1 MVLNVFHFAGV
12 QEMQVTLGLP
22 RLIEIFDARKIP
34 TTPAMEIHLD
44 KDFNDEKD
52 AKVLAEKIKEAKLK
66 EILSEAKINFSDK
79 KIEFIIDNK
88 AIKHIHMSINT
99 VAEKISGKGKINV
112 KNDSIILSVPDLGF
126 KEIYKLKEKLKESII
141 SGVKGIRQ
149 VLIVKR
155 EKGYV
160 ILTAGS
166 NLAEIIKIKGVNPE
180 RTITNDI
187 YEMANVFGIESA
199 RQVIMNEIRK
209 VLGSQGLDIDER
221 HLKLVADAMTID
233 GEIRGMTRMG
243 IIARKSSILAKASF
257 ETPIKHFVNAT
268 IKGGKDELLSVIENI
283 ILNQPVP
290 VGTGLPGLMVKIT
303 GPLVREKGRKTG
315 KRENK
320 NNEYINIPNI

>member
-1 MVLNVFHFAGV
+1 
-12 QEMQVTLGLP
+12 
-22 RLIEIFDARKIP
+22 
-34 TTPAMEIHLD
+34 
-44 KDFNDEKD
+44 
-52 AKVLAEKIKEAKLK
+52 
-66 EILSEAKINFSDK
+66 
-79 KIEFIIDNK
+79 
-88 AIKHIHMSINT
+88 MSINT
-99 VAEKISGKGKINV
+99 VAEKIAIKGYKISV
-112 KNDSIILSVPDLGF
+112 KNDSIILSIPDLGF

-141 SGVKGIRQ
+141 SGVKGIKQ

-155 EKGYV
+155 ERGYV

-166 NLAEIIKIKGVNPE
+166 NLAEIIKVKGVAPE

-303 GPLVREKGRKTG
+303 GPLVREKDRKTL
-315 KRENK
+315 KKEK
-320 NNEYINIPNI
+320 